1 MAVTTLNSD
10 LHVVGNLT
18 LSGDLPTYPR
28 SRLEQE
34 GSMVQQLPIT
44 EWSVFDAFAT
54 RLAVTALSAD
64 DLSLVGGTF
73 GTDAP
78 FISTL
83 DVKAAGCTK
92 KARILFQLP
101 CEYVTGASLFIRA
114 FAGMKTT
121 VSDGACTIDFSA
133 YKTGI
138 TTTATVVDAGDLVT
152 TAATSIKFLSWANY
166 DFAINPAGLVAGDWL
181 DIQLTIAVTDAATP
195 TAVIAG
201 CRPSICV
208 TIKG

>member
-34 GSMVQQLPIT
+34 GSMIQPLPIT
-44 EWSVFDAFAT
+44 DWSLTAALAT
-54 RLAVTALSAD
+54 RLASTSPGANDLALT
-64 DLSLVGGTF
+64 GGTF
-73 GTDAP
+73 GVDAP

-83 DVKAAGCTK
+83 DVKGVGCTK
-92 KARILFQLP
+92 RARILFQLP

-133 YKTGI
+133 YKLGI
-138 TTTATVVDAGDLVT
+138 TTNATLVDGGDLVT
-152 TAATSIKFLSWANY
+152 TAATSIKNLSWANY
-166 DFAINPAGLVAGDWL
+166 DFAINPSGLVAGDFL
-181 DIQLTIAVTDAATP
+181 DIQMTIAVTDAATP

-201 CRPSICV
+201 CRPSMAV